1 MLIGECG
8 VESVGEMLH
17 TVCPKHDWKAESTR
31 PQGETKPS
39 ATEEPMVR
47 VRWGCRGIGGTKIPA
62 TPTASNVSLQLPSE
76 AKIEASPALPMFVST
91 KKCQ

>member
-1 MLIGECG
+1 MLVGEW

-39 ATEEPMVR
+39 ATKN
-47 VRWGCRGIGGTKIPA
+47 RWCESDGGCRGIGGTKTPA

-76 AKIEASPALPMFVST
+76 A
-91 KKCQ
+91 